1 MPQNTKNP
9 SSFGF
14 FGVFFSFLFCK
25 LCLFI
30 CFVCLFACYF
40 FLFRLRELTTTRI
53 GQLCAFS
60 GTVTRTTEVRPE
72 LIYGTF
78 QCENCGLTVRNIK
91 QQFKYSEPKRCPNQD
106 CQQNKSWRLLVKKS
120 QFVDWQK
127 VRSQEISED
136 IPPGSMPRSIDVIL
150 RGDIVERAKPG
161 ENITFTGT
169 LIVVPNVGSYY
180 SKGSASNARIVNG
193 RTSNSGGA
201 AGGGASNNG
210 VTGLRALGVRELS
223 YKMVFLAN
231 NVRLTDKHEEEL
243 ISGVDSEDREIEKMS
258 IINKIK
264 NTSDAYQQ
272 LSHSIAPK
280 IYGHDNIKKGILL
293 MLFGGVK
300 KHTRDGVKLRGD
312 INVCIIGDPSTA
324 KSQFL
329 KYVTRILPR
338 TVYTSGKAS
347 TAAGL
352 TAAVMRDAETGEF
365 GIEAGAL
372 MLADKGVCCIDEFD
386 KMDELDQAAIHE
398 AMEQQTITI
407 TKAGIQATLNARA
420 SILAAANPI
429 NGRYDK
435 SRPLRHN
442 VSISAPIMSRFDLFF
457 VIVDECDEQSDM
469 RVAQHIVSLHQ
480 GKEIDT
486 SFRSELSSSRAAGG
500 SNSNSNDINGNN
512 THSQDDIR
520 VYINEAR
527 KIQPKIT
534 ELAHAELVKWYR
546 GLRQKDQ
553 TDEKAYRITVRQLE
567 SLIRLSE
574 ALARV
579 YFDEFVRR
587 KYVRE
592 AGRLL
597 QTSIISVEE
606 AEIAL
611 FDDQDE
617 EGENEQEDGQENEM
631 EGIIDTQQQSGAD
644 QDTEMEES
652 EAGNKNTNNRS
663 KRKRKRKAQG
673 QGTRSGSSER
683 AQQQMTFSEYTRLT
697 HMMVYIIRHSES
709 SVNGGITQ
717 ARLES
722 EVWKEQSDR
731 IDSNDIED
739 YQNKIS
745 MVIKRLI
752 DIDKILL
759 VLKRDGSNSKEN
771 VLIVHPNYDPESRT
785 SGNERERRHAEQEI
799 QSQQETDDDNDDEN
813 GNDNDTAVTTEA
825 NL

>member
-1 MPQNTKNP
+1 MPQNAKNP

-14 FGVFFSFLFCK
+14 FFCFFSV
-25 LCLFI
+25 
-30 CFVCLFACYF
+30 FVLQIVSCYF

-193 RTSNSGGA
+193 RTSNNGGSSGA
-201 AGGGASNNG
+201 ASNNG

-329 KYVTRILPR
+329 KYVTHILPR

-486 SFRSELSSSRAAGG
+486 SFRSGNN
-500 SNSNSNDINGNN
+500 NSNSNDNSNGNN

-534 ELAHAELVKWYR
+534 ELAHKELVKWYR

-611 FDDQDE
+611 FDDEDE
-617 EGENEQEDGQENEM
+617 EDGQENEM

-709 SVNGGITQ
+709 SLNGGITQ

-731 IDSNDIED
+731 IDSNEIED

-799 QSQQETDDDNDDEN
+799 QSQQETDGDNDNDDARKKEHSM
-813 GNDNDTAVTTEA
+813 D
-825 NL
+825 